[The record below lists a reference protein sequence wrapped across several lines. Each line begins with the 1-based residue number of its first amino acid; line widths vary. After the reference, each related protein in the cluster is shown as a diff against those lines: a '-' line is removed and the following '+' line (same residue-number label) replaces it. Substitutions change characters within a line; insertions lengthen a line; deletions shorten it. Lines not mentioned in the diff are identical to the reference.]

1 MKGFLTG
8 LLFALAAGTSL
19 LTAQD
24 KITYEDGKEEM
35 GKVIRQD
42 TNEIILRVKGVEKTI
57 PKNEIVKIQL
67 DYIKD
72 KHFLEAKELLET
84 SVKRFQ
90 DTDANKFLLIKAA
103 FKVKD
108 YATAEKTIASGKG
121 IEYQL
126 MRAYLVLKKNG
137 GAEALKLIKSVP
149 ENKLLSSELIDREI
163 LSGFANADIKN
174 FDEAVRV
181 LKKIEAKYPGDV
193 QNQFT
198 LLALNRDLPSF
209 LQEIARVQKELTA
222 AKDPKAQANAWELLK
237 PNLAQFYRDTEDK
250 KLIDLERAKP
260 AILVGGGMTPEK
272 KFFSI
277 VSISSFG
284 GSAFLGIVSGLFV
297 YQTVIARETYINA
310 KTDID
315 ARYTDWQ
322 NAQTGTLASAISAS
336 GLALAGMATG
346 IISLILPDSSGSAF
360 QFTPTL
366 SPENVGLR
374 ISYAF

>member
-1 MKGFLTG
+1 MKRLPFVLTFVFALTG
-8 LLFALAAGTSL
+8 LFLS
-19 LTAQD
+19 AQD

-42 TNEIILRVKGVEKTI
+42 TNEVVLKTKGVEKII
-57 PKNEIVKIQL
+57 PKNEIAKIQL

-108 YATAEKTIASGKG
+108 YDTAAKTIAAGKG
-121 IEYQL
+121 VEYQL

-149 ENKLLSSELIDREI
+149 ETKLLSSELIDREI
-163 LSGFANADIKN
+163 LFAFANADIKN

-198 LLALNRDLPSF
+198 LLALNRDLASF
-209 LQEIARVQKELTA
+209 IQEIGRVQKELA
-222 AKDPKAQANAWELLK
+222 KSKDPKAWETLRANVE
-237 PNLAQFYRDTEDK
+237 QFYRDTDDK
-250 KLIDLERAKP
+250 KLIDLEKAKSP
-260 AILVGGGMTPEK
+260 VLVGGGMTPEK
-272 KFFSI
+272 KFLTAI
-277 VSISSFG
+277 SISSFSG
-284 GSAFLGIVSGLFV
+284 AAFLGIGSGLFV

-322 NAQTGTLASAISAS
+322 NAQSGTLIFAFSAGALVLG
-336 GLALAGMATG
+336 GLATG
-346 IISLILPDSSGSAF
+346 LLSLILPDAGATAF
-360 QFTPTL
+360 TINPTL
-366 SPENVGLR
+366 SPEQFGVRL
-374 ISYAF
+374 SYAF